1 MNSKIVIGII
11 LIVIGILGLA
21 YQGFTYTTRERV
33 LDAGPVHV
41 DQDKQHTVPIAPIV
55 GGVALAGGLA
65 LLILGRSAKNT

>member
-1 MNSKIVIGII
+1 MNLRLILAIVLICVGI
-11 LIVIGILGLA
+11 VGLA

-41 DQDKQHTVPIAPIV
+41 DADKKHTVPIAPIV

-65 LLILGRSAKNT
+65 LLVLNGRSVKH

>member
-1 MNSKIVIGII
+1 MNMRLILAIVLICVGI
-11 LIVIGILGLA
+11 VGLA

-41 DQDKQHTVPIAPIV
+41 DADKTHTVPIAPIV

-65 LLILGRSAKNT
+65 LLVVNARSAKP